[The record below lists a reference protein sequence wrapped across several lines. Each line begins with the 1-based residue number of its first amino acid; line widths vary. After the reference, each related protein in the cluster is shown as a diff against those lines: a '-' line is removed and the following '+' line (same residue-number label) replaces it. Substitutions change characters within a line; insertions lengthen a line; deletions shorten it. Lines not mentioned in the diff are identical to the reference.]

1 MTTIIDGT
9 SGVTFP
15 AGGVGNPAGA
25 VVGTTDTQTL
35 TNKTLTAPTLA
46 SANITT
52 ALTLT
57 GAAGTNGQVLTSA
70 GSGSAPTWTTV
81 SASPGGSTTQL
92 QYNNAGAFAGI
103 SGATTD
109 GTRITHSTTVGVG
122 GATPSTSGSGITF
135 PTTQS
140 DSSNANTLDDYEEGT
155 WTPTLNGITSVA
167 YSQQYG
173 NYLKI
178 GRQVTVTA
186 RFFVSSGTGSGG
198 PFEVDSLPFQASSA
212 AGGGNGFTSISYKT
226 LTGLTG
232 SYMAHIYDG
241 QSNIGIFNASGASSA
256 GVITLSGA
264 QSGYFVMG
272 ATYFV

>member
-1 MTTIIDGT
+1 MPISTIGT
-9 SGVTFP
+9 
-15 AGGVGNPAGA
+15 AGLAASP
-25 VVGTTDTQTL
+25 TL
-35 TNKTLTAPTLA
+35 TTP
-46 SANITT
+46 I
-52 ALTLT
+52 
-57 GAAGTNGQVLTSA
+57 V
-70 GSGSAPTWTTV
+70 
-81 SASPGGSTTQL
+81 
-92 QYNNAGAFAGI
+92 
-103 SGATTD
+103 ATTM
-109 GTRITHSTTVGVG
+109 GVG

-135 PTTQS
+135 PATQS
-140 DSSNANTLDDYEEGT
+140 ASSNANTLDDYEEGT

-178 GRQVTVTA
+178 GRQVTVTI
-186 RFFVSSGTGSGG
+186 RFFVSSGTGSGSA
-198 PFEVDSLPFQASSA
+198 FEVDGLPFQASSA

-256 GVITLSGA
+256 GIITLSGA